1 MKPINLAVSLAV
13 VGFASTALF
22 ASPAVSAPISGFAKD
37 VVDVVSGDDSPI
49 IQIRNGRGGR
59 GGVHRGAAVRG
70 GAVYRGGAAYRGGA
84 VVRRGAV
91 VSGGGGA
98 YAAGYCDPN
107 YQYCGG
113 AYRGAVVSGGT
124 VARGGAVARG
134 GGGRGAYVAHRGGGR
149 RR

>member
-13 VGFASTALF
+13 VGFAGTTLF
-22 ASPAVSAPISGFAKD
+22 ALPAVSAPISGFPKN

-59 GGVHRGAAVRG
+59 AAGRG
-70 GAVYRGGAAYRGGA
+70 GAAYRGGVAYRGGA

-91 VSGGGGA
+91 VTGGGGG
-98 YAAGYCDPN
+98 YAGGYCDPN

-113 AYRGAVVSGGT
+113 GYGGAVVGGGT
-124 VARGGAVARG
+124 VARGGAVVRGGAARG
-134 GGGRGAYVAHRGGGR
+134 ARVAHRGGGR